1 MVRRTLLWVGALV
14 VVALIAAG
22 GFATSAVRRAWPQTG
37 GTIALEGLGGTVS
50 VARDEHGIPT
60 ITADNA
66 TDLFR
71 AQGFVSASDRFFEMD
86 LRRHIASGRLA
97 ELVGSPGLATDQAIR
112 TMGWRRVAEAELPNL
127 APSTRLYLGA
137 YADGVNDYLARAGDP
152 ANLAV
157 EYPLL
162 ATQLPEYRVEPWT
175 AVDSLVWLKAMAY
188 DLKGDFADELA
199 RGRLTGTLGAGL
211 VGSLYPAYPT
221 TEHLPILSADDWS
234 PAASSARSLLPSA
247 LTLGVTSPAQR
258 AQRAQPATRPAQ
270 PATEPVIAADLVA
283 ALADP
288 AANTA
293 MEQASALL
301 APLVPLLGRGDGVG
315 SNSWVVGPALTTT
328 GKPLLAND
336 PHLGVSIPSVWSQV
350 GLRCRTVNPEC
361 PFNVSGF
368 TLAGVPGV
376 IIGHNG
382 SIAWGFTNL
391 GPDVTD
397 FYLERVSGTTY
408 QLDGRQVPL
417 AVTTETIKVR
427 GGADVPLT
435 VRTTGH
441 GPIISD
447 VMPAVAEV
455 GRSPLPGATSA
466 IEAYAVSLAWTGLVP
481 STTADALF
489 GLDAAGDFDA
499 FRAAAK
505 LFAVPSQ
512 NLVYADT
519 SGNIGY
525 QAPGLIPVRR
535 SATAGLPPG
544 FLPSAGWVS
553 QWDWTSWVPFEDLP
567 WSFNPPEGFIV
578 AANQQVTASTTP
590 FLTTEWDAGWRSERI
605 RQRIISAA
613 PGSLTAA
620 DLSSIQADLTDGFA
634 EKLVPAL
641 LGVDLSDDP
650 FTASA
655 QDLLRSWDFTTPA
668 DRSPASAAAA
678 YFYAVWTKLLQAAF
692 DDQLPADLRADGG
705 GRWRLVISMLLAD
718 PTNPWWDDK
727 RTPSVV
733 ESRDEILRQSL
744 VQARLALTKSLGS
757 DVDGWSWGRVHT
769 LTLRHQV
776 LGADTVAG
784 PIRALVNRGP
794 FPLPGGSAVVDAT
807 GWNASVGFAV
817 NWGPSMRMVVD
828 LADLDASTWV
838 NQTGQS
844 GHPASPHYADQLGAW
859 SSGATFTWPFSD
871 AALTAARRDELLLT
885 PAG

>member
-14 VVALIAAG
+14 VVALVAAG
-22 GFATSAVRRAWPQTG
+22 GFGASAVRRAWPQTS

-50 VARDEHGIPT
+50 VARDERGIPT

-71 AQGFVSASDRFFEMD
+71 AQGFVAASDRFFEMD
-86 LRRHIASGRLA
+86 LRRHIGSGRLA
-97 ELVGSPGLATDQAIR
+97 ELVGSAGLAPDQAVR
-112 TMGWRRVAEAELPNL
+112 TMGWRKVAEAELPTL
-127 APSTRLYLGA
+127 APNTRLYLGA
-137 YADGVNDYLARAGDP
+137 YADGVNDYLTKAGEP
-152 ANLAV
+152 ANLAI

-162 ATQLPEYRVEPWT
+162 ATQLPEYRVEPWS

-188 DLKGDFADELA
+188 DLKGNFADELA

-221 TEHLPILSADDWS
+221 TEHPPILSTDDWS
-234 PAASSARSLLPSA
+234 PATSSLRTTLPSA
-247 LTLGVTSPAQR
+247 LTLPA
-258 AQRAQPATRPAQ
+258 AQPATSAAAQ
-270 PATEPVIAADLVA
+270 PATSAALAPELAAALTDPIAAD
-283 ALADP
+283 
-288 AANTA
+288 A
-293 MEQASALL
+293 MAQASALL

-315 SNSWVVGPALTTT
+315 SNSWVVGPKLTKS

-336 PHLGVSIPSVWSQV
+336 PHLGVSIPSIWSQV
-350 GLRCRTVNPEC
+350 GLRCRTVSTDC

-368 TLAGVPGV
+368 ALAGVPGV

-397 FYLERVSGTTY
+397 FFLERVTDTAY
-408 QLDGRQVPL
+408 QLDGRQVAL
-417 AVTTETIKVR
+417 QVTTETIKVR

-435 VRTTGH
+435 VRATGH
-441 GPIISD
+441 GPIVSD
-447 VMPAVAEV
+447 VMPGVAEV
-455 GRSPLPGATSA
+455 GKSPLPGATSA
-466 IEAYAVSLAWTGLVP
+466 LETYAVSLAWTGLVP
-481 STTADALF
+481 STSADAIF
-489 GLDAAGDFDA
+489 ALDAAGDFEE

-525 QAPGLIPVRR
+525 QAPGLIPLRR
-535 SATAGLPPG
+535 SATAGLPAG

-553 QWDWTSWVPFEDLP
+553 QADWRGWVPFEDLP
-567 WSFNPPEGFIV
+567 WALNPEEGFIV
-578 AANQQVTASTTP
+578 AANQQVTAATTP
-590 FLTTEWDAGWRSERI
+590 FLTTEWDAGWRSQRIRERI
-605 RQRIISAA
+605 LAA
-613 PGSLTAA
+613 GAGTLTAA
-620 DLSSIQADLTDGFA
+620 DLASIQGDSTDGFA

-641 LGVDLSDDP
+641 LAVDLADDP
-650 FTASA
+650 FTSSA
-655 QDLLRSWDFTTPA
+655 QDLLRSWDLTTPA
-668 DRSPASAAAA
+668 DGSPSSAAAA

-692 DDQLPADLRADGG
+692 DDQLPVDLRADGG
-705 GRWRLVISMLLAD
+705 ARWRLVISTLLAD

-727 RTPSVV
+727 RTPSIV

-757 DVDGWSWGRVHT
+757 DVQGWSWGRVHT
-769 LTLRHQV
+769 LTLRHRV
-776 LGADTVAG
+776 LGADTVAA

-794 FPLPGGSAVVDAT
+794 FALPGGSAVVNAT

-817 NWGPSMRMVVD
+817 NWAPSMRMVVD
-828 LADLDASTWV
+828 LGDLDASTWV
-838 NQTGQS
+838 NQSGQS

-859 SSGATFTWPFSD
+859 ADGTTFPWPFSD
-871 AALTAARRDELLLT
+871 TALSTARREELLLT

>member
-1 MVRRTLLWVGALV
+1 MA
-14 VVALIAAG
+14 
-22 GFATSAVRRAWPQTG
+22 AVRRAWPQTG
-37 GTIALEGLGGTVS
+37 GSIALEGLGGTVS
-50 VARDEHGIPT
+50 VARDERGIPT

-97 ELVGSPGLATDQAIR
+97 ELVGSSGVAADQAIR
-112 TMGWRRVAEAELPNL
+112 TMGWRKVAEAELPIL

-137 YADGVNDYLARAGDP
+137 YADGVNDYLTKAGEA
-152 ANLAV
+152 ANLAI

-162 ATQLPEYRVEPWT
+162 AIQLPEYRVEPWS

-221 TEHLPILSADDWS
+221 TEHLPILSADAWS
-234 PAASSARSLLPSA
+234 PASSRARSLLPSA
-247 LTLGVTSPAQR
+247 LTLPTSGAGTTRVTQPTAAPA
-258 AQRAQPATRPAQ
+258 
-270 PATEPVIAADLVA
+270 VAAELAA

-288 AANTA
+288 VAVGA

-315 SNSWVVGPALTTT
+315 SNSWVVGPALSKT

-336 PHLGVSIPSVWSQV
+336 PHLGVSIPGIWSQV
-350 GLRCRTVNPEC
+350 GLRCRTVSTEC

-368 TLAGVPGV
+368 ALAGVPGV

-382 SIAWGFTNL
+382 SIAWGLTNL

-397 FYLERVSGTTY
+397 FYLERVSDAAY

-417 AVTTETIKVR
+417 TVTAETIKVR

-435 VRTTGH
+435 IRATGH
-441 GPIISD
+441 GPIVSD
-447 VMPAVAEV
+447 VMTAVADV
-455 GRSPLPGATSA
+455 GRSPLPGSTSA
-466 IEAYAVSLAWTGLVP
+466 IESYAVSLAWTGLTP
-481 STTADALF
+481 STSADAIF
-489 GLDAAGDFDA
+489 GLDAAADFDA
-499 FRAAAK
+499 FREAAR

-535 SATAGLPPG
+535 SATAVLPPG
-544 FLPSAGWVS
+544 FLPSIGWVS
-553 QWDWTSWVPFEDLP
+553 QYDWQGWVPFEDLP
-567 WSFNPPEGFIV
+567 WAVNPPEGFIV

-590 FLTTEWDAGWRSERI
+590 FLTTEWDAGWRSQRI
-605 RQRIISAA
+605 RDRITAA
-613 PGSLTAA
+613 EPCSLTAA
-620 DLSSIQADLTDGFA
+620 DLSAIQGDLTDGFA

-641 LGVDLSDDP
+641 LRVDLSDDP
-650 FTASA
+650 FTGSA
-655 QDLLRSWDFTTPA
+655 QDLLRSWDFTTAA
-668 DRSPASAAAA
+668 DRSPSSAAAA
-678 YFYAVWTKLLQAAF
+678 YFYAVWTKLLAAAF
-692 DDQLPADLRADGG
+692 DDQLPIDLRADGG
-705 GRWRLVISMLLAD
+705 ARWRLVISTLLAD

-744 VQARLALTKSLGS
+744 VQARLVLTKSLGS
-757 DVDGWSWGRVHT
+757 DVEGWSWGRLHT
-769 LTLRHQV
+769 LTLRHRV
-776 LGADTVAG
+776 LGTDTVPAA
-784 PIRALVNRGP
+784 IHALVNRGP
-794 FPLPGGSAVVDAT
+794 FPLPGGSAVVDAN
-807 GWNASVGFAV
+807 GWNASAGFAV

-844 GHPASPHYADQLGAW
+844 GHPANPHYADQLDAW
-859 SSGATFTWPFSD
+859 SHGSTFTWPFTD
-871 AALTAARRDELLLT
+871 AALTSARREELLLT